1 MSHDN
6 AFHREQTPSEWAGK
20 AAARPDVYEEQ
31 EDQWA
36 VLRHEVEVED
46 MQRKNEPVR
55 SDWDQRDT
63 EDDTMS
69 SSSPF
74 MDLEEAPHHVDIVVA
89 GVGGGGMEAVQRLV
103 STRGGGV
110 RFHSMEAD
118 AHVVDLSA
126 AQNRIRLGEHHT
138 KGLGTSGNAAGG
150 M

>member
-6 AFHREQTPSEWAGK
+6 AFHREQAPSEWAEK

-36 VLRHEVEVED
+36 VLRHEVEAED
-46 MQRKNEPVR
+46 MQRKNEPLR

-74 MDLEEAPHHVDIVVA
+74 MDLEEDPHHTDIVVP
-89 GVGGGGMEAVQRLV
+89 GVGGGGMTAVNHILR
-103 STRGGGV
+103 
-110 RFHSMEAD
+110 
-118 AHVVDLSA
+118 
-126 AQNRIRLGEHHT
+126 
-138 KGLGTSGNAAGG
+138 TSRR
-150 M
+150 